1 MITLYGITRSRA
13 SRCLWMLEELGLPY
27 ERVPV
32 SNRTG
37 DHKQPDYLAIN
48 PNGKLP
54 ALVDGDVVLFESMAI
69 NLYLADAYGADKGL
83 WPATAGDRG
92 RCYQWSV
99 WAMTEVETHA
109 LNALRHTFLLPEEQR
124 TPEGLEKA
132 VKGLEQPLGIL
143 DAVLADRPHLLGDD
157 FTVADLNVASVL
169 TWARVARVPLDA
181 VPHTAD
187 WLKRCLGRPAQ
198 QTVIAATKAEAA

>member
-1 MITLYGITRSRA
+1 MIKLYGITRSRA
-13 SRCLWMLEELGLPY
+13 SRCLWMLEELGQPY

-32 SNRTG
+32 DYRSG
-37 DHKQPDYLAIN
+37 QHKQPDYLAIN

-54 ALVDGDVVLFESMAI
+54 ALVDGDVALFESMAI

-99 WAMTEVETHA
+99 WVMTEVEAHA
-109 LNALRHTFLLPEEQR
+109 LNALRHKYLLPEDQR
-124 TPEGLEKA
+124 TPEGFQAACEALAK
-132 VKGLEQPLGIL
+132 PLGIL
-143 DAVLADRPHLLGDD
+143 DAALADRPHLLGET

-181 VPHTAD
+181 VPHVAD
-187 WLKRCLGRPAQ
+187 WLKRCLERPAQ
-198 QTVIAATKAEAA
+198 QAVLAATKAEAA